1 MAMSV
6 DPPATIPYKRAR
18 FSTRLP
24 VDRLYSQAHY
34 WLAQTTPGEFRI
46 GMTKFATRMLGD
58 FVEMQFS
65 VKVGDDVEIGQPIGT
80 IEGFKAVSDIYCV
93 ANGRFTGVNPRLDT
107 EPMLLEREPYGNGWL
122 YSVQGEPPEALD
134 VHGYIGLLD
143 ATIDRMLQEQQ
154 QGKSC

>member
-1 MAMSV
+1 MP
-6 DPPATIPYKRAR
+6 DPAEPPPIPYKRAR

-34 WLAQTTPGEFRI
+34 WLAEMATGELRI

-65 VKVGDDVEIGQPIGT
+65 VAVGDPVEVGQPIGT

-93 ANGRFTGVNPRLDT
+93 ANGRFAGANPRLDT
-107 EPMLLEREPYGNGWL
+107 EPMLLEREPYSNGWL
-122 YSVQGEPPEALD
+122 YSVQGERPAALD
-134 VHGYIGLLD
+134 VHEYIGLLD
-143 ATIDRMLQEQQ
+143 ATIDQMLRQQ
-154 QGKSC
+154 QQDKSC